1 MREDFYEDD
10 EPVANVTA
18 AFGSGQQDVTEPPR
32 RGVSQYFAA
41 AGYSLRPASV
51 TNQADRELITR
62 S

>member
-1 MREDFYEDD
+1 MREDYYEDD
-10 EPVANVTA
+10 EPASKVAA
-18 AFGSGQQDVTEPPR
+18 AFESGKKGLTDPPL

-51 TNQADRELITR
+51 TNQADRELIPR